1 MVINETSDI
10 SYNSIKSDIG
20 MLSEQFLRGD
30 VFTLHLSEYVFGN
43 IIRVKEGDYTH
54 CLKEVKGIL
63 SSARR
68 TFYGDLVIIKSASD
82 LTEDQKV
89 VLVRYINM
97 CHHDKKLII
106 LFNED
111 IIYIPIEF
119 IVDYGKESIYIHINT
134 MYRKYTNERKLK
146 YINKKMNVK
155 KLIPFFH

>member
-1 MVINETSDI
+1 
-10 SYNSIKSDIG
+10 

>member
-1 MVINETSDI
+1 MPI
-10 SYNSIKSDIG
+10 SEYSNISHNSVKSDIG

-30 VFTLHLSEYVFGN
+30 VFTLDLSEYVFDN
-43 IIRVKEGDYTH
+43 IVRVKEGEYTH
-54 CLKEVKGIL
+54 CLKEVKHIL

-68 TFYGDLVIIKSASD
+68 TFYGDLVLIKSASEI
-82 LTEDQKV
+82 TEEQKV

-119 IVDYGKESIYIHINT
+119 IVDYGKEAIYMHIHT
-134 MYRKYTNERKLK
+134 VYRKYTNERKLK
-146 YINKKMNVK
+146 IINKKLNVG